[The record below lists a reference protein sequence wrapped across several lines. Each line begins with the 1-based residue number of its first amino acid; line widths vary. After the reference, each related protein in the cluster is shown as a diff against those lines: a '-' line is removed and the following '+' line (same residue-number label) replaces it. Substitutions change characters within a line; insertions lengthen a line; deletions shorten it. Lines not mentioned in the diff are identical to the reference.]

1 MILIEGSI
9 LKAMLLT
16 FPKLGNTLMLKLTWW
31 AYDIKNQ
38 DDQTLGV
45 MLDTKTNIGLRADL
59 KKKVG

>member
-38 DDQTLGV
+38 DKQTLGRDV
-45 MLDTKTNIGLRADL
+45 RH
-59 KKKVG
+59 